1 MAPKRLSVWSLAV
14 VPFTLP
20 SLQRPEIPSAG
31 WEGAGK
37 WASGGESW
45 SITASLWRKRIFSKL
60 PGREVTILMAWAA
73 GRDVSGLCTWESEIC
88 LDPSP
93 VVSSRARGK
102 RLLMGNTELSA
113 NTLLLGGASDRYYV
127 GFCAWDGSFVMEQQL
142 QSYLNIGHAVKKK
155 FGKPALNQSSKAL
168 LSH

>member
-1 MAPKRLSVWSLAV
+1 
-14 VPFTLP
+14 
-20 SLQRPEIPSAG
+20 
-31 WEGAGK
+31 
-37 WASGGESW
+37 
-45 SITASLWRKRIFSKL
+45 
-60 PGREVTILMAWAA
+60 
-73 GRDVSGLCTWESEIC
+73 
-88 LDPSP
+88 
-93 VVSSRARGK
+93 
-102 RLLMGNTELSA
+102 MGNTELSA